1 MRKAQSSARKHLGA
15 FLDEI
20 IKGQQQYSMNQISTL
35 TQTDRASIYQ
45 MFSGDRMCSASR
57 SRKPSG
63 IARGSNPVRIG
74 RTQFFRG
81 NSCFMKK

>member
-1 MRKAQSSARKHLGA
+1 MPAENHTLTGHGGVSLRKAQSSARKHLGA

-45 MFSGDRMCSASR
+45 MFSGDRMCSAAGAESHL
-57 SRKPSG
+57 G
-63 IARGSNPVRIG
+63 
-74 RTQFFRG
+74 
-81 NSCFMKK
+81 